1 MSGTPPV
8 VRTIAE
14 LRAQVGT
21 WRAAGRTVGFVPTM
35 GALHEGH
42 LSLIRLAAARA
53 DQVVA
58 SIFVNPSQFG
68 PNEDFDSYPRD
79 EGQDIG
85 LLSGAGCHLLYAPS
99 EAEMYPPGTSTTVT
113 VSGVSEPLDGLA
125 RPGHFAGVATVVCKL
140 LNQCAPDIAVFGE
153 KDFQQLQVIRR
164 LVQDLDIPVEI
175 VGGPIVRAED
185 GLALSSRNAYL
196 TPEERVIAPRLNQ
209 VLGEALGRLRAG
221 ARVEAT
227 EARATADLLAAGFK
241 SVDYIEALVPDT
253 LARLGPGS
261 ASGEIRV
268 LAAARLGRTRLI
280 DNLGDG

>member
-1 MSGTPPV
+1 MSGTLPV